1 MMIEK
6 QKSISSL
13 ERAIA
18 GGDYGEQPLDGL
30 MLEHRL
36 SNSDVVEASP
46 EPVTHKMI
54 NKARRGRRLSRKV
67 QMKVLAAL
75 NAAMTKS
82 QPGEDTPCYA
92 FQDLFNYDGR

>member
-1 MMIEK
+1 MIEK

-13 ERAIA
+13 ERAVA
-18 GGDYGEQPLDGL
+18 GGDYGTQPLDSL
-30 MLEHRL
+30 MVEHSL
-36 SNSDVVEASP
+36 SNSAVVEASP

-67 QMKVLAAL
+67 QIKVLAAF
-75 NAAMTKS
+75 NQAMAKS
-82 QPGEDTPCYA
+82 QPSEDTPCYT